1 MKKKLSRVIA
11 AVLTLAM
18 AFSVLAVPASAASD
32 GNAYTD
38 AEVADAEAATGLG
51 FMDNAFNAYHVIP
64 RAYLVDNTDSQ
75 NPKSMAEATDA
86 EWGQYVLA
94 QRANDQTI
102 MVWTSTIPADAVEGY
117 YSVGTIWLSAAD
129 QAAVANAKSADA
141 TAAVSLNWQT
151 GEVMVGTTAISTIT
165 SRRIVADAEVAADA
179 KALIRESGSDG
190 LDYTI
195 YIIYTKEQLMEEEEA
210 TGDAADAAWVQTVLN
225 YCSAYWGWT
234 IYTGD
239 IQPGALGGYLNGDTN
254 QIIWFDQTDNEE
266 MEEIYARYEDE
277 DAAEDE
283 EPEVAFNWDTGVITI
298 DGTEVETLTARL
310 KKAAN
315 QNNDTGNNAQTA
327 AGDDSAALL
336 VVGGV
341 VAAAG
346 VAAAVYFSAHPAAW
360 QTVVNNLRSALGLS
374 TPNATAAESAGET
387 AAENAVEL
395 PAEADAAA

>member
-1 MKKKLSRVIA
+1 
-11 AVLTLAM
+11 VLTLAM

-38 AEVADAEAATGLG
+38 EEVAYAEAATGLG
-51 FMDNAFNAYHVIP
+51 FKDNAFNAYHVIP

-117 YSVGTIWLSAAD
+117 YGNDWRTIWLSAAD
-129 QAAVANAKSADA
+129 RAAVTDAKNADETA
-141 TAAVSLNWQT
+141 TVSLNWDT
-151 GEVMVGTTAISTIT
+151 GEVMVGDKAISTIT
-165 SRRIVADAEVAADA
+165 SRRAVTDEEAANA
-179 KALIRESGSDG
+179 KALITEARYVESLG
-190 LDYTI
+190 YKI
-195 YIIYTKEQLMEEEEA
+195 CNIETKESFMANNLIAGGTANEA
-210 TGDAADAAWVQTVLN
+210 WIAQVQSYCLWRN
-225 YCSAYWGWT
+225 YS

-239 IQPGALGGYLNGDTN
+239 VPTKAIDGMQKDDTK
-254 QIIWFDQTDNEE
+254 QVIWFDQTDLEK
-266 MEEIYARYEDE
+266 MEEIED
-277 DAAEDE
+277 DLGEDE
-283 EPEVAFNWDTGVITI
+283 EEIVFFNWDTGVITI

-336 VVGGV
+336 VVGGA

-346 VAAAVYFSAHPAAW
+346 VAAAVYFSAHPAVW
-360 QTVVNNLRSALGLS
+360 QTVVNNLRNALGLS
-374 TPNATAAESAGET
+374 TPNAVAAESAGET
-387 AAENAVEL
+387 AAENTVEL
-395 PAEADAAA
+395 PTEADAAA

>member
-1 MKKKLSRVIA
+1 MKQKLSRVIA
-11 AVLTLAM
+11 AVLILAM

-32 GNAYTD
+32 GNTYTD
-38 AEVADAEAATGLG
+38 AEVAYAEAATGLG

-64 RAYLVDNTDSQ
+64 RAYLVDNTDPK

-102 MVWTSTIPADAVEGY
+102 TVWTSTIPADAVEGY
-117 YSVGTIWLSAAD
+117 SSMYTIWLSAAD
-129 QAAVANAKSADA
+129 QAAVTDAKNADE
-141 TAAVSLNWQT
+141 TAAVSLNWGT
-151 GEVMVGTTAISTIT
+151 GEVMVGDKAISTIT
-165 SRRIVADAEVAADA
+165 SRRTVTDEEAANA
-179 KALIRESGSDG
+179 KALITEARYVESLG
-190 LDYTI
+190 YKI
-195 YIIYTKEQLMEEEEA
+195 CNIETKEAFMANYLIAGGTANEA
-210 TGDAADAAWVQTVLN
+210 WIAQVQSYCLWRN
-225 YCSAYWGWT
+225 YS

-239 IQPGALGGYLNGDTN
+239 VPTKAIDGMQKDDTN
-254 QIIWFDQTDNEE
+254 QIIWFDQVDYEK
-266 MEEIYARYEDE
+266 MEEIYARYDDDE
-277 DAAEDE
+277 KEY
-283 EPEVAFNWDTGVITI
+283 EVEIDWDTGVITI

-374 TPNATAAESAGET
+374 TPNAVAAESAGEI
-387 AAENAVEL
+387 AAENTVEL
-395 PAEADAAA
+395 PAEADTAA